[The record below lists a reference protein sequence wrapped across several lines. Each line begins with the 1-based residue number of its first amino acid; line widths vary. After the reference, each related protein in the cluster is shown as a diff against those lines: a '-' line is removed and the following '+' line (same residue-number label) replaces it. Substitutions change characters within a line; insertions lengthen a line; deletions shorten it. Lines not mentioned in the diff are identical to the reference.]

1 MADIFLV
8 IPMLL
13 LFGALMYFVGYA
25 NGEMDGIV
33 DARRATNVA
42 KRLKDPLDNLADGT
56 VNREPTSRGR

>member
-25 NGEMDGIV
+25 NGEMDGV
-33 DARRATNVA
+33 LDEEKGRERREYLRRTHSIAS
-42 KRLKDPLDNLADGT
+42 RKD
-56 VNREPTSRGR
+56 S